1 MATFLRLVL
10 PNSST
15 FSLFGYCLKASFF
28 SLNSA
33 TKLEEGFNINLID
46 CRWFYMMEKVLE
58 SRGKVFSNPLSVMR
72 PSITLPNFKFK
83 IVLQAL
89 CKTSFRAPVTR
100 CFQHIL
106 PHNSYGP
113 IEQKFWRKLYQKVV
127 VDFLDPEQMVSC
139 YKPVNIDRSWPRGKY
154 CWYYQFWVNT
164 SFGQYI
170 DIVFHVLSNQAYCR
184 STEMRPLSLPASIP
198 RILWSLKVV
207 RSPLNNFLSF
217 LITKV
222 RGIWAYNFWDQF

>member
-1 MATFLRLVL
+1 MLQWLLAFSIFYPITRMVL
-10 PNSST
+10 
-15 FSLFGYCLKASFF
+15 
-28 SLNSA
+28 
-33 TKLEEGFNINLID
+33 
-46 CRWFYMMEKVLE
+46 
-58 SRGKVFSNPLSVMR
+58 LS
-72 PSITLPNFKFK
+72 K
-83 IVLQAL
+83 
-89 CKTSFRAPVTR
+89 
-100 CFQHIL
+100 
-106 PHNSYGP
+106 
-113 IEQKFWRKLYQKVV
+113 KFWRKLYQKVV

-154 CWYYQFWVNT
+154 CWYYQFWANT

-198 RILWSLKVV
+198 RIFWSLKVV

-222 RGIWAYNFWDQF
+222 RGIWPIIFGISFRGFFIIVLSGSFAMNFSIINSLLRME